1 MNPFK
6 KLCSLLKPALNPSV
20 DPALELAMRKRAR
33 EAQLKAAGVSCSQA
47 KRQVYREFE
56 GRKA

>member
-1 MNPFK
+1 MMKTLRALF
-6 KLCSLLKPALNPSV
+6 KPAPPA